1 MRIKLLGSKNRKLPR
16 SPCWLLPIVFFAVL
30 GCKSE
35 AETDVTLAPAKAQLT
50 ESTAGSE
57 KQVSQAVQIF
67 SNALKDKSRS
77 QFLMLADSQGVNLI
91 RLFTSGNLGGRGE
104 SLSRSTQ
111 PGLISDDLEFPVE
124 KQTPFALSI
133 MFPSL
138 PIDSTQTLQ
147 FSPMQ
152 LDAKQLPMD
161 QWAVPM
167 KSALAKLPNMKE
179 GALVVLTEQ
188 SNTYWILADA
198 QIIDD
203 ALVGGFAV
211 FKREGETIKLVG
223 LIDLL

>member
-1 MRIKLLGSKNRKLPR
+1 MRSLH
-16 SPCWLLPIVFFAVL
+16 WLLSIMLFAVL

-35 AETDVTLAPAKAQLT
+35 AETGAVPTSAKAQLT
-50 ESTAGSE
+50 EPTAVSE
-57 KQVSQAVQIF
+57 KQVSQAVQGF

-77 QFLMLADSQGVNLI
+77 EFLALADNQSVNLV

-104 SLSRSTQ
+104 FLSRNTK
-111 PGLISDDLEFPVE
+111 PDFISDDLAFSVE

-138 PIDSTQTLQ
+138 PIDSAQALQ
-147 FSPMQ
+147 FVSMTV
-152 LDAKQLPMD
+152 DAKQLPMD

-167 KSALAKLPNMKE
+167 KSALAKLPNMNE

-188 SNTYWILADA
+188 SNIYWVLADA

-211 FKREGETIKLVG
+211 FKREGDAIKLVG